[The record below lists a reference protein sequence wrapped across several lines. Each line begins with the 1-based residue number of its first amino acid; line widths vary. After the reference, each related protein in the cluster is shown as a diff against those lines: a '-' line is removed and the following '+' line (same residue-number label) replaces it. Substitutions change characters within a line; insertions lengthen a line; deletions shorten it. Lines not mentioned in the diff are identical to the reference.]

1 MLNERDAR
9 PTPLD
14 RSGLASFGQEQ
25 LWLVEQVV
33 PGTSVSNDTRAWDLH
48 GPLDS
53 IALQAVTDQLV
64 ASHEALR
71 TSLRHQDGHLWQ
83 QVGPAGPAVFVHRSA
98 DSPDAAVTMLGEF
111 VAAPFDL
118 ADAAPLRAILIRI
131 RPEHHL
137 FAMVI
142 HHSAGDG
149 QSWVCLREELASRYA
164 ALLAGRPVPTAAA
177 GADYLDFA
185 EQERAHWAA
194 NSGAAQD
201 WLEGLR
207 KAAGNYATLP
217 AGQSR
222 VLVAA
227 ARALSFDLPQPALD
241 RLLSRAAETA
251 CTPNMALTALF
262 AVTLSRW
269 TGRPRI
275 LFSSPVSSRLD
286 PQFHRTVGM
295 FVNSM
300 PMLLDLTGNPGFG
313 TLLGRARAAVLDG
326 LAQVQVPPAQIQA
339 ALADGAP
346 ATDLLHQV
354 TLAVER
360 TGPSRFT
367 MADVTGVD
375 RRLVPPQ
382 TIFGLTARIELGVSR
397 SQLFLYYDPAM
408 LSGSEAARFGAHF
421 TETVAVAAQAR
432 TAADLPAVP
441 EVDRRR
447 FLDWCAGPRRKDA
460 AGLVERIASH
470 TREQPEA
477 LAVCDGEQRLSYRAL
492 WTASAAYARRLRELG
507 VGAEDVVGV
516 CLPRS
521 VRLPVA
527 ILAIL
532 LAGGAFLPLDPR
544 NPADRNATLLTATR
558 ARALVAD
565 HGPAAGDWDG
575 PVLAGPVPAGPVLA
589 GPVLAGPVLAG
600 PVLERPVPAAAR
612 SDASW
617 DGPRVPAAPSALAYI
632 IHTSGSTGAPKGVM
646 VSHRGLANYLRWAS
660 AAYGLAPGGVVP
672 LHTSPAF
679 DLAITSLLG
688 PLYAGAALRVL
699 PDTAGPLAVAELQ
712 PENYQMVKGTPS
724 HLMALHDA
732 ADSGWSQRAP
742 QVLVF
747 GGENWPAEHAQRWR
761 ARLPGSLLINEYGPT
776 ETVVGSTAFSVTGPL
791 AGTLVPVGRPVD
803 NTQAY
808 VVDAEL
814 PARAGRGDRR
824 AGARRR
830 RGGQGLPRRARPH
843 R

>member
-217 AGQSR
+217 ACQSR

-375 RRLVPPQ
+375 RRLC
-382 TIFGLTARIELGVSR
+382 
-397 SQLFLYYDPAM
+397 
-408 LSGSEAARFGAHF
+408 H
-421 TETVAVAAQAR
+421 
-432 TAADLPAVP
+432 
-441 EVDRRR
+441 RRR
-447 FLDWCAGPRRKDA
+447 SSALPPESSWVSVAPSSSCTTTPRCSPAAKRPGSAPTSPRRWPW
-460 AGLVERIASH
+460 R
-470 TREQPEA
+470 RRP
-477 LAVCDGEQRLSYRAL
+477 
-492 WTASAAYARRLRELG
+492 ARRRTCQLS
-507 VGAEDVVGV
+507 
-516 CLPRS
+516 PR
-521 VRLPVA
+521 
-527 ILAIL
+527 
-532 LAGGAFLPLDPR
+532 
-544 NPADRNATLLTATR
+544 
-558 ARALVAD
+558 
-565 HGPAAGDWDG
+565 
-575 PVLAGPVPAGPVLA
+575 
-589 GPVLAGPVLAG
+589 
-600 PVLERPVPAAAR
+600 
-612 SDASW
+612 
-617 DGPRVPAAPSALAYI
+617 
-632 IHTSGSTGAPKGVM
+632 STGA
-646 VSHRGLANYLRWAS
+646 
-660 AAYGLAPGGVVP
+660 
-672 LHTSPAF
+672 
-679 DLAITSLLG
+679 
-688 PLYAGAALRVL
+688 
-699 PDTAGPLAVAELQ
+699 
-712 PENYQMVKGTPS
+712 
-724 HLMALHDA
+724 
-732 ADSGWSQRAP
+732 
-742 QVLVF
+742 
-747 GGENWPAEHAQRWR
+747 
-761 ARLPGSLLINEYGPT
+761 GSL
-776 ETVVGSTAFSVTGPL
+776 TG
-791 AGTLVPVGRPVD
+791 AQV
-803 NTQAY
+803 
-808 VVDAEL
+808 
-814 PARAGRGDRR
+814 RAGRTLPAWSSASRATPVSSQRR
-824 AGARRR
+824 SQSATGNSDSATERSGRRQR
-830 RGGQGLPRRARPH
+830 HMPGGCAN
-843 R
+843 